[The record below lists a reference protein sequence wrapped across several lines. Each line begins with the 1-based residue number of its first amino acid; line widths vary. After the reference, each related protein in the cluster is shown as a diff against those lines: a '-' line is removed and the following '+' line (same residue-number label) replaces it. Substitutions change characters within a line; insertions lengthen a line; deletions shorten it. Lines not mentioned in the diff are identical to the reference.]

1 MDKLISVVIPVYNRE
16 TTLRKCVDSILAQTY
31 ENIEVILVNDGS
43 TDSSEKIC
51 RRYEQID
58 PRVKVIS
65 KENGGLSSARNAG
78 IDKSCGEYIFFID
91 SDDWID
97 SDTLEVLLNAALQ
110 KGTDVTGCCVY
121 FNFPN
126 GVENSRTSDEIYIQ
140 DTRALIKWM
149 LAGSIYAN
157 AAWGKLFKRSIFEKL
172 RFDEG
177 CDFCEDDEFSFR
189 MAHIAKGYLR
199 IADAKYHYFQNS
211 GGMVLS
217 GTYISDTPINV
228 MSKIESD
235 PIVAGD
241 PELSRLAHKKKIAAL
256 HTLYVKYMRA
266 GDRRNAAR
274 IAHMMR
280 ELVSKH
286 GYCGI
291 SKQMQ
296 ARVMLMRSY
305 PLARFVELSAIWLRG
320 KKYSKE
326 SA

>member
-1 MDKLISVVIPVYNRE
+1 MDKLISVAIPVYNGE

-43 TDSSEKIC
+43 TDRSEDIC
-51 RRYEQID
+51 RSYEQID

-97 SDTLEVLLNAALQ
+97 SDTLEVLLKTALR
-110 KGTDVTGCCVY
+110 KDTDVTGCCTY
-121 FNFPN
+121 FNYPN
-126 GVENSRTSDEIYIQ
+126 GTEKSRASAQIDIC
-140 DTRALIKWM
+140 DTRSLIKWM
-149 LAGSIYAN
+149 LEGGIDAN
-157 AAWGKLFKRSIFEKL
+157 AACGKLFKRSIFEKL

-296 ARVMLMRSY
+296 SRVMLMRSY

>member
-1 MDKLISVVIPVYNRE
+1 MDKLISVAIPVYNGE

-43 TDSSEKIC
+43 TDRSEDIC
-51 RRYEQID
+51 RSYEQID

-97 SDTLEVLLNAALQ
+97 SDTLEVLLNAALR
-110 KGTDVTGCCVY
+110 KDTDVTGCCVY

-157 AAWGKLFKRSIFEKL
+157 AAWGKLFKRSIFENL
-172 RFDEG
+172 RFDES

-189 MAHIAKGYLR
+189 MARKAKGYVR
-199 IADAKYHYFQNS
+199 IADAKYHYFQNFN
-211 GGMVLS
+211 GMVLS
-217 GTYISDTPINV
+217 GSYVSEAPINV

-241 PELSRLAHKKKIAAL
+241 PELSKLAHKKKIAAL

-296 ARVMLMRSY
+296 SRVMLMRSY

-320 KKYSKE
+320 KKYSKK

>member
-1 MDKLISVVIPVYNRE
+1 MDKLISVAIPVYNGE

-43 TDSSEKIC
+43 TDRSEDIC
-51 RRYEQID
+51 RSYEQID

-78 IDKSCGEYIFFID
+78 IDKSCGEYIFF
-91 SDDWID
+91 ID

-172 RFDEG
+172 RFDES

-235 PIVAGD
+235 PIVAAD
-241 PELSRLAHKKKIAAL
+241 PELSRLAHKEKIAAL

-296 ARVMLMRSY
+296 ARVMLMRAY
-305 PLARFVELSAIWLRG
+305 PLARFVELSSIWLRG
-320 KKYSKE
+320 KKYSKK

>member
-1 MDKLISVVIPVYNRE
+1 MDKLISVAIPVYNGE

-43 TDSSEKIC
+43 TDRSEDIC
-51 RRYEQID
+51 RSYEQID

-78 IDKSCGEYIFFID
+78 IDGSHGEYLFFVD

-97 SDTLEVLLNAALQ
+97 SDTLEVLLKTALR
-110 KGTDVTGCCVY
+110 KDTDVTGCCTY
-121 FNFPN
+121 FNYPN
-126 GVENSRTSDEIYIQ
+126 GTEKSRASAQIDIC
-140 DTRALIKWM
+140 DTRSLIKWM
-149 LAGSIYAN
+149 LEGGIDAN
-157 AAWGKLFKRSIFEKL
+157 AACGKLFKKSLFENL
-172 RFDEG
+172 RFDES

-189 MAHIAKGYLR
+189 MARKAKGYVR
-199 IADAKYHYFQNS
+199 IADAKYHYFQNFN
-211 GGMVLS
+211 GMVLS
-217 GTYISDTPINV
+217 GSYVSEAPINV

-266 GDRRNAAR
+266 GDRRNAAC

-296 ARVMLMRSY
+296 ARVMLMRAY
-305 PLARFVELSAIWLRG
+305 PLARFVELSSIWLRG
-320 KKYSKE
+320 KKYSKK